1 MGLETILYISDQ
13 TASSNSV
20 LAALKATGYEVV
32 SIDGSTDAV
41 ALLFVMHS
49 VAAVL
54 VDDRARE
61 QTRFDLTGTL
71 RAIRPEVPIVMLCGV
86 QMDRLAS
93 LADACVNTGQPLEKM
108 APAVQR
114 LLSAK
119 RFQVLSRQC

>member
-32 SIDGSTDAV
+32 NIDGSTDAV

-71 RAIRPEVPIVMLCGV
+71 RAIRPDVPIILLCGV
-86 QMDRLAS
+86 HIDSLAS
-93 LADACVNTGQPLEKM
+93 MADAYVSTGQPLKKM
-108 APAVQR
+108 APAIRR
-114 LLSAK
+114 LLNAK
-119 RFQVLSRQC
+119 RFQVLSREC

>member
-1 MGLETILYISDQ
+1 MAVERILYISDQ

-20 LAALKATGYEVV
+20 LAALKASGYEVV
-32 SIDGSTDAV
+32 STDGSTDAV

-61 QTRFDLTGTL
+61 QTRFDLTRTL
-71 RAIRPEVPIVMLCGV
+71 RAIRPDVPITLLCGV

-93 LADACVNTGQPLEKM
+93 LADAYVSTGQPLEKM

-114 LLSAK
+114 LLTAK
-119 RFQVLSRQC
+119 RFQVLSKEC